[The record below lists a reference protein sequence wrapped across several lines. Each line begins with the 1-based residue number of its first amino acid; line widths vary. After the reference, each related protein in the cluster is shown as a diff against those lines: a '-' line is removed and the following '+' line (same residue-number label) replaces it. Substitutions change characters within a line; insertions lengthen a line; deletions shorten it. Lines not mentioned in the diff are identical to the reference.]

1 MCAKNPPTLG
11 DAASFSSANSSPK
24 SPLPSPRAFSTANLI
39 SPSRCGAKWKTKM
52 ELCERNTSGAAAIN
66 GNISPWTRTAK
77 RNLAHSVLTNNSL
90 PNIIGATPRGANA
103 PASTASNIHDGKS
116 GQLIPSNCKP
126 TSPHSTAKNSS
137 SRSRQSLSLPSSQ
150 TARMLKCSVVRSS
163 HKLDYDYE
171 HEQEDEHEF
180 VIRASSFLR
189 HSSFVL
195 RHFHSSASRRRP
207 E

>member
-1 MCAKNPPTLG
+1 
-11 DAASFSSANSSPK
+11 
-24 SPLPSPRAFSTANLI
+24 
-39 SPSRCGAKWKTKM
+39 M
-52 ELCERNTSGAAAIN
+52 ELCERNTSGAAVIN

-90 PNIIGATPRGANA
+90 PNIIGATPRVANA
-103 PASTASNIHDGKS
+103 PASTASNIHGGKS
-116 GQLIPSNCKP
+116 GWLIPSNCKP

-163 HKLDYDYE
+163 HKLDYDYDYDYEHE

-207 E
+207 ETPFPR